1 MYIAIV
7 EDDETFAWMLEQKIL
22 SEPGWETA
30 EVDRYR
36 EPYGFCRAA
45 EEGCRYDFCFLDM
58 KMPEMDGLQL
68 AAWIREK
75 GMRMPVIFVTSF
87 AEYAMEGYQV
97 QAFDYLLKSQLDRKW
112 SGMAARLKEHLA
124 GERENVYTILLRNK
138 MERIPIGRIRYVY
151 MQGKYAVFYTEDG
164 EFSVRKTM
172 GEIMDELRPF
182 GCFVRVRKGAVVNM
196 GKIRR
201 ATAKEILLEGGE
213 SIMIGRMYTE
223 DVRNGLHAWLEKVK

>member
-75 GMRMPVIFVTSF
+75 
-87 AEYAMEGYQV
+87 EC
-97 QAFDYLLKSQLDRKW
+97 
-112 SGMAARLKEHLA
+112 
-124 GERENVYTILLRNK
+124 
-138 MERIPIGRIRYVY
+138 
-151 MQGKYAVFYTEDG
+151 
-164 EFSVRKTM
+164 
-172 GEIMDELRPF
+172 
-182 GCFVRVRKGAVVNM
+182 GCR
-196 GKIRR
+196 
-201 ATAKEILLEGGE
+201 
-213 SIMIGRMYTE
+213 SYS
-223 DVRNGLHAWLEKVK
+223 